1 MSPEGLITSEFDD
14 AAIIDTEVDAA
25 AVVAVDAD
33 DPDAIDHD
41 ELADLELVVLDLA
54 GTTVVDDGLVEHAFL
69 RAVDAAGLAVT
80 DDEQRRAWAFVRDT
94 MGQPKLAVFRALT
107 DDEDQA
113 EHANAVFESAYAELA
128 ADQGL
133 RPVPGAED
141 LIRRLQSLGVAVVLT
156 TGFSRTTQDAVLA
169 ALGWRDLADLTLSAS
184 DARRGRPYPDLPL
197 TALLRTGA
205 SSVEGMVVVG
215 DTASDIVSGL
225 SAGAGLV
232 VGVLTG
238 AHDEE
243 TLTAAGA
250 DAVIASVAD
259 LAELLGLDEL
269 ERADELDDEFDD
281 LDELDFDDDPDGEPD
296 DRDAR
301 DEDDEDDLDDLA
313 DAADQD
319 DRDATSPIPA
329 APKAALRAVDR
340 PEGQT
345 RR

>member
-25 AVVAVDAD
+25 TVVAADAD
-33 DPDAIDHD
+33 DPDD
-41 ELADLELVVLDLA
+41 LADLELVVLDLA
-54 GTTVVDDGLVEHAFL
+54 GTTVVDDGLVEQAFL

-80 DDEQRRAWAFVRDT
+80 DDEQRRARRFAHDT
-94 MGQPKLAVFRALT
+94 MGQPKIAVFRALA

-141 LIRRLQSLGVAVVLT
+141 LIRRLRSLGVAVVLT
-156 TGFSRTTQDAVLA
+156 TGFSRATQDTVLD

-215 DTASDIVSGL
+215 DTASDIASGL
-225 SAGAGLV
+225 AAGAGLV

-238 AHDEE
+238 AHDER

-250 DAVIASVAD
+250 DAVIGSVAD
-259 LAELLGLDEL
+259 LAELLGLDAL

-281 LDELDFDDDPDGEPD
+281 LDELDFDDDLDADEAD
-296 DRDAR
+296 DRRTR
-301 DEDDEDDLDDLA
+301 DEDADDDEDDLDEDDAEDDL
-313 DAADQD
+313 DAA
-319 DRDATSPIPA
+319 ATLPA
-329 APKAALRAVDR
+329 APKAAQRAADQ

-345 RR
+345 GR